1 MTPGTIKIAEHEGVF
16 VIKLEGDVRLT
27 LCLSFDEFI
36 EEMLNRP
43 NYSSVIFDLTKAQA
57 IDSTTLGLMAKVSIK
72 AGHHG
77 HDSPL
82 VVSSSASI
90 TRILVSMGFDDIF
103 RLVDGAEFEIDRE
116 NADDVIVIAEK
127 NGNETEVQK
136 KVLEAHHILMEMN
149 DENHACFKE
158 LVETLESQNKNFF

>member
-16 VIKLEGDVRLT
+16 VIKMEGDVRLT

-36 EEMLNRP
+36 EDMLNKP
-43 NYSSVIFDLTKAQA
+43 NYTSVVFDLTQAQA

-77 HDSPL
+77 HESPL
-82 VVSSSASI
+82 VVSSNPSI

-103 RLVDGAEFEIDRE
+103 RLVDKSEFDGGQSS
-116 NADDVIVIAEK
+116 DDEVIVIVEK

-136 KVLEAHHILMEMN
+136 KVIEAHHVLMDLN
-149 DENHACFKE
+149 DDNRACFTE
-158 LVETLESQNKNFF
+158 LVETLEAQK